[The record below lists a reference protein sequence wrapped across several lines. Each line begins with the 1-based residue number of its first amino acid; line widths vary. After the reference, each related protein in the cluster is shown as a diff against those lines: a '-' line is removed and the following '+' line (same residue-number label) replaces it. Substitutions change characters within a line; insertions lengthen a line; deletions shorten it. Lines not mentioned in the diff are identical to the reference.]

1 MTSDTPPM
9 KSIVRAFE
17 VVHALWELR
26 GAGPSEIARRL
37 DLSKSTAHVYLRS
50 LQSTGYVVN
59 QDGVYHLSYEFLT
72 MGSRLKFRS
81 RLFQISKD
89 EMWLLAEETGEMV
102 ALFVEERGYA
112 VLLHQ
117 EFGDQSL
124 ELGTYPG
131 LNLPLHSHAAGKILL
146 TSMDSAHIDEI
157 IERRGLEQVT
167 ENTITDREA
176 LRAELDEVADAG
188 YAFDWDQQVN
198 GMGVIAAPIAVDGDV
213 KAALAVA
220 CPTGRLQDDAYR
232 DEVKQKLKG
241 TVDTLSIKHQYGS

>member
-9 KSIVRAFE
+9 KSIARAFE
-17 VVHALWELR
+17 VVHTLWELR
-26 GAGPSEIARRL
+26 GAGPSEIARHL
-37 DLSKSTAHVYLRS
+37 DFSKSTAHLHLRS
-50 LQSTGYVVN
+50 LESTGYVVN
-59 QDGVYHLSYEFLT
+59 KDGVYHLSFEFLT
-72 MGSRLKFRS
+72 MGSRLKFRN

-89 EMWLLAEETGEMV
+89 EMRLLAEETNEMV

-117 EFGDQSL
+117 ELGDQSL

-131 LNLPLHSHAAGKILL
+131 LKLPLHSHAAGKILL
-146 TSMDSAHIDEI
+146 TSMDSEQIADV
-157 IERRGLEQVT
+157 IEHRGLEQVT
-167 ENTITDREA
+167 ENTISDQET

-198 GMGVIAAPIAVDGDV
+198 GMGVIAAPIAVGEDV

-220 CPTGRLQDDAYR
+220 CPTGRLQNNTYR
-232 DEVKQKLKG
+232 DEIKQKLKG